1 MPMAQDLI
9 ALYEGLGLG
18 TYDEANGGTLFLDGM
33 PATPDVCAVVSASGG
48 APATGAFG
56 HVGIKYESP
65 TCQVRFRGVK
75 DDRLGPA
82 LRARTAY
89 DGSYGVGVTLSGTKY
104 LRLFPLQPPFPFEQD
119 SKGRFVY
126 AFNVFGEKEP

>member
-9 ALYEGLGLG
+9 ALYAELGFG
-18 TYDEANGGTLFLDGM
+18 VYDEANGGTLFLDGM
-33 PATPDVCAVVSASGG
+33 PATPDVCAVVTSSGG
-48 APATGAFG
+48 APPIGGFGVTGA
-56 HVGIKYESP
+56 KYESP

-82 LRARTAY
+82 ARARDAY
-89 DGSYGVGVTLSGTKY
+89 LASFGVGLTLSGTKY
-104 LRLFPLQPPFPFEQD
+104 LKLNPLQPPFPFEQD